1 MFVDEARIYV
11 KGGDGGKGCQSFAKT
26 TKKAFRGPDGG
37 NGGQGGN
44 VVFVVDRNLNS
55 LQYFRFRKHHKANP
69 GDPGDRRKDGRG
81 AIDLVIKVPRGTCVF
96 NEENHLV
103 ADLNI
108 EGQKFIAALGGR
120 GGRGNRSL
128 VTSSNTCPRYAEKGE
143 PGEEL
148 WIRLELKL
156 TAEVGI
162 IGFPNVGKSTLI
174 SKISNAKPKI
184 ADYPFTTLVPNLGMV
199 PISEHNSILVADIP
213 GIIEGAHEG
222 QGLGHQFLRHIERT
236 GFLVHMIDL
245 FPYDQQDPWLSFTK
259 VNQELKNYSEALS
272 KKYQIIVLNKMDMPG
287 ADEIRKKF
295 MEQASKSKEQL
306 HIICVSALTGEGTDQ
321 LIRKLAEYHRK
332 HPAQLQVFEQEV
344 QHRKQRDLEVTPIT
358 NGFKV
363 TGDVIERHV
372 AMTDFQNEEAMRTL
386 HKFFEKTGLI
396 ETLKKMGASEGDQIF
411 IRDQTLDFIDDT
423 YDSPFLS
430 EEEIQAESWPKNKD
444 EEE

>member
-1 MFVDEARIYV
+1 MFVDEAKIYV

-44 VVFVVDRNLNS
+44 VVFCVDHNLNS
-55 LQYFRFRKHHKANP
+55 LQYFRFRKHHKADP
-69 GDPGDRRKDGRG
+69 GVAGDRRKDGRG
-81 AIDLVIKVPRGTCVF
+81 AKDLVIKVPRGTCVF
-96 NEENHLV
+96 DENNNLI
-103 ADLNI
+103 ADLNR
-108 EGQKFIAALGGR
+108 EGQQYVAAKGGR

-128 VTSSNTCPRYAEKGE
+128 ITSTNTCPRYAEKGE

-174 SKISNAKPKI
+174 AKMSNAKPKI

-199 PISEHNSILVADIP
+199 PINDNDSILVADIP

-236 GFLVHMIDL
+236 GFLVHMVDL
-245 FPYDQQDPWLSFTK
+245 FPYDQQNPWQSYQK
-259 VNQELKNYSEALS
+259 VNKELKNYSEILAE
-272 KKYQIIVLNKMDMPG
+272 KYQVIVLNKMDMPG
-287 ADEIRKKF
+287 AEEARKKF
-295 MEQASKSKEQL
+295 MENVEKSGENLQVISL
-306 HIICVSALTGEGTDQ
+306 SALTGEGTSD
-321 LIRKLAEYHRK
+321 LVRRLAEYHTL
-332 HPAQLQVFEQEV
+332 HPARDQIFELQVK
-344 QHRKQRDLEVTPIT
+344 HRERRELAVEALTD
-358 NGFKV
+358 GFKV
-363 TGDVIERHV
+363 TGDIIERHV

-386 HKFFEKTGLI
+386 HKFFESSGLI
-396 ETLKKMGASEGDQIF
+396 SILKKKGAAEGDQIYVGE
-411 IRDQTLDFIDDT
+411 QVLDFIDDA

-430 EEEIQAESWPKNKD
+430 EEEVQEHIWTKKQKED
-444 EEE
+444 